1 MDVIDIAKKA
11 LKIEADAIYSL
22 IERLNDDFVKAVDII
37 YNCKGR
43 LVVTGMG
50 KSGLIGKKIASTF
63 ASTGTPSLFL
73 HPAEGV
79 HGDLGM
85 IVKGDVVLAISNSGE
100 TDELVSILPI
110 IKRLGV
116 PLISIV
122 GRLNS
127 TLAKRSDCVLDAS
140 VEKEACPLNLAPT
153 ASTTAALA
161 LGDALAVALLEK
173 RGFKEEDFALF
184 HPSGSLGKRLLL
196 KVSDIFHTGDKVPV
210 VKSDVTVTEAI
221 LEMSSKGFG
230 CTTIVDD
237 NGTLIGVLTDG
248 DLRRGL
254 EKYKDLFERNVM
266 DIASKNPKTIDEDS
280 LAAKALQI
288 MEKYSITSL
297 IVIDDKKRPYG
308 IVHLHDLLK
317 SGIV

>member
-22 IERLNDDFVKAVDII
+22 IEKLNDDFVKAVDII

-196 KVSDIFHTGDKVPV
+196 KVSDIFHMGDKVPV

-237 NGTLIGVLTDG
+237 NGALIGVLTDG

>member
-1 MDVIDIAKKA
+1 MDLKEVAKKA
-11 LKIEADAIYSL
+11 LKIEADAIYNL
-22 IERLNDDFVKAVDII
+22 IDRINDQFLKAVDII

-85 IVKGDVVLAISNSGE
+85 IVKDDVVLAISNSGE
-100 TDELVSILPI
+100 TDEIVSILPI

-122 GRLNS
+122 GRVNS
-127 TLAKRSDCVLDAS
+127 TLAKKSDCVLDAS

-161 LGDALAVALLEK
+161 LGDALAIALLEK

-196 KVSDIFHTGDKVPV
+196 KVSDIYHTGSKVPI
-210 VKSDVTVTEAI
+210 VKDRATVTDAI

-230 CTTIVDD
+230 CTAIVNDD
-237 NGTLIGVLTDG
+237 GVLVGILTDG

-254 EKYKDLFERNVM
+254 EKFKDLFIRNVM
-266 DIASKNPKTIDEDS
+266 EIASKNPKTIEEDA
-280 LAAKALQI
+280 LAAKALQL
-288 MEKYSITSL
+288 MEKHSITTLL
-297 IVIDDKKRPYG
+297 IVDENKRPYG
-308 IVHLHDLLK
+308 IIHLHDILK
-317 SGIV
+317 AGIV